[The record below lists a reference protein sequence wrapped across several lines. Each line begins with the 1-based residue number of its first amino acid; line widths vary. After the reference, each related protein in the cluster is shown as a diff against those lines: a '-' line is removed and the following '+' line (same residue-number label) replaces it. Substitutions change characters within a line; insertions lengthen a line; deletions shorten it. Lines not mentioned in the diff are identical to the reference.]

1 MPTLNV
7 GVVDLPHGDDDLTTG
22 DLAEILEAKYDLFR
36 GFVEDNLD
44 KIADQMADALD
55 GALNNMLN
63 GAAVPENPYA
73 EAMEWVGARFREFIN
88 SGEVERLGL
97 IGVPTEAALKGVN
110 HRLKIKRGGRRQSF
124 VDTGLLVASFIAW
137 MDFDGKDYGQGPQAN
152 TAQGKTIE
160 GIQNDLKAAD

>member
-7 GVVDLPHGDDDLTTG
+7 GVVDLPHGDDGLTTG

-110 HRLKIKRGGRRQSF
+110 HRLKIKRGGATAVVRRHRIARGLVHCLDGLRRQ
-124 VDTGLLVASFIAW
+124 GLWARPPGEHCPRQ
-137 MDFDGKDYGQGPQAN
+137 DHRRNPERP
-152 TAQGKTIE
+152 E
-160 GIQNDLKAAD
+160 GG